1 MRALHETSIDMNYKT
16 LLFLSFN
23 ILLSIS
29 SGVHAQTASDSQL
42 DSIADLGRLNGVA
55 LHCHYTTQVQQIKQA
70 LVLNLPKQRALGEWF
85 ENKTNDS
92 FMAFMSTNAS
102 CPSATEFMQQVNAAI
117 ITLESEFKK

>member
-1 MRALHETSIDMNYKT
+1 MKYRALT
-16 LLFLSFN
+16 FLPFF
-23 ILLSIS
+23 ILISIS
-29 SGVHAQTASDSQL
+29 SSAFATRAATEPQL
-42 DSIADLGRLNGVA
+42 NSIAELGRLNGVV
-55 LHCHYTTQVQQIKQA
+55 LQCGYKTQMQQIKQA

-85 ENKTNDS
+85 ENSTNDS